1 MDAWATGLITL
12 LLVLAGVLFGLRL
25 QGILPEHHLSAESRD
40 VVNLV
45 TGLLATLSALVLGLL
60 IASSKSTFD
69 ALTDDLKRGAAKVI
83 VVDRLLAQY
92 GPEAKAA
99 RGHLKRY
106 YSERVA
112 QLFPGEGSDG
122 KPGSALAEASSI
134 DDFHQSVRLLAPNT
148 DAQRAILA
156 RIERTVDEVSEA
168 RWLAFEQAGNSTP
181 PVFLAVLVSWL
192 VMMFASFALF
202 SPRHTTAL
210 VALFCGALAVATS
223 LFLIE
228 EMNQPLTGLIA
239 IPSEPMR
246 NALSVLGR

>member
-12 LLVLAGVLFGLRL
+12 LFVLAGVILGLRL
-25 QGILPEHHLSAESRD
+25 QRILPEHHLSADSQD
-40 VVNLV
+40 VVKLV
-45 TGLLATLSALVLGLL
+45 AGLLATLSALVLGLL

-69 ALTDDLKRGAAKVI
+69 ALSDDLKHGAAKVI
-83 VVDRLLAQY
+83 VIDRLLAQY

-99 RGHLKRY
+99 RGLLKRY

-112 QLFPGEGSDG
+112 QLFPGEGREA
-122 KPGSALAEASSI
+122 KPGGALVEAYSI
-134 DDFHQSVRLLAPNT
+134 EDFYWSVRLLTPKT

-156 RIERTVDEVSEA
+156 RIERTVDEASEA
-168 RWLAFEQAGNSTP
+168 RWLAFEQAGSSTP

-223 LFLIE
+223 VFLIE

-246 NALSVLGR
+246 NALSVLGQ